1 MAATATQHPA
11 PLLLTGLD
19 PDRRYRLTEEMPLGP
34 AGADLTGTWSADGAG
49 LGGRVLAT
57 SGIALP
63 VLDPE
68 EARVLRLVAVG

>member
-11 PLLLTGLD
+11 ALRLTGLD
-19 PDRRYRLTEEMPLGP
+19 PDRRYRLTEEMPRGP
-34 AGADLTGTWSADGAG
+34 VGADLTGTWAADDAE